1 VTVCKHGGALGPD
14 DCVHCTPAPR
24 SPEAPRDARRWY
36 IEARVGS
43 ENYRGDVVRFIVD
56 RRGDPSL
63 REGESSYVNRAA
75 AEAFADALSRAES
88 AEASLSALRG
98 RVEGLAEEWEAEA
111 ERRQR
116 DSDKAGPWQRH
127 GLRLGASFERAHAEA
142 LRSALAGDAEVDS
155 FRARVAA
162 LEAERDEAR
171 KAYAAAHEE
180 LRRTADMLAAARDVA
195 NRQRAAGEAAD
206 AESAR
211 EIEAR
216 IVRPLRSERDALAA
230 ALRIANKA
238 LVAHGAAPVAGAPT
252 AAPAKE
258 EP

>member
-1 VTVCKHGGALGPD
+1 VADPDYYILHGHETFVGP
-14 DCVHCTPAPR
+14 CVHG
-24 SPEAPRDARRWY
+24 RDPWTRCD
-36 IEARVGS
+36 ECG
-43 ENYRGDVVRFIVD
+43 
-56 RRGDPSL
+56 
-63 REGESSYVNRAA
+63 EGNAV
-75 AEAFADALSRAES
+75 
-88 AEASLSALRG
+88 
-98 RVEGLAEEWEAEA
+98 
-111 ERRQR
+111 
-116 DSDKAGPWQRH
+116 
-127 GLRLGASFERAHAEA
+127 EA
-142 LRSALAGDAEVDS
+142 LMK
-155 FRARVAA
+155 RVAA